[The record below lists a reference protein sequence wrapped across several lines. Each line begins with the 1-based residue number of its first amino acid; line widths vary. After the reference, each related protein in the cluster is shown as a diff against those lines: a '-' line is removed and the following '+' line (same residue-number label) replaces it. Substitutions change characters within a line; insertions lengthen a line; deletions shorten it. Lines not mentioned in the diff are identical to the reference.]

1 MQIEANKPRKQIF
14 ELNETNVTKY
24 ELKYDKEPII
34 VEKINEAWKI
44 ISPSNDYKIDQME
57 AFANVKNF
65 NTLNIDM
72 IITNL
77 IESESFGFDNSSNE
91 FSVWEGDKEYKIFI
105 GNKTPDEEKYYVKY
119 NDEYFS
125 VELIYIEA
133 LKKSIDMLRDKQI
146 FDKPVYIDSVIRTES
161 SIIDYTN
168 TIRKSNRT
176 NWTVDGIDGEI
187 NLDKAYRDFEALS
200 LIKAAGFVY
209 DNNTIRYL
217 ERLFRIPDAVITIY
231 MEDNTK
237 KTYEIVYD
245 NDDNR
250 VYVKPENGM
259 IYEADYS
266 IYNAAMRDKN
276 YYIKTENDYTEENN
290 MAEESIRLDENNFR

>member
-1 MQIEANKPRKQIF
+1 
-14 ELNETNVTKY
+14 
-24 ELKYDKEPII
+24 
-34 VEKINEAWKI
+34 
-44 ISPSNDYKIDQME
+44 
-57 AFANVKNF
+57 
-65 NTLNIDM
+65 
-72 IITNL
+72 
-77 IESESFGFDNSSNE
+77 
-91 FSVWEGDKEYKIFI
+91 
-105 GNKTPDEEKYYVKY
+105 
-119 NDEYFS
+119 
-125 VELIYIEA
+125 
-133 LKKSIDMLRDKQI
+133 MLRDKQI